1 MHLKVLMQAVL
12 MGKEFCNYSDFGG
25 KNYNVNFDGFL
36 IYKFNKG
43 MLIIHIYIAYRPAYE
58 FVNQI
63 N

>member
-1 MHLKVLMQAVL
+1 

-25 KNYNVNFDGFL
+25 KNYNMNFDGFL
-36 IYKFNKG
+36 IYKLNKG